1 MRDHAVGR
9 WQKAQALKV
18 WTRCGGHDG
27 KPMALECLQADFV
40 AKLRNRTRLEMAEI
54 EACRRH
60 MPSETLSSCLGLETL
75 GQRKLYKKMEDGAFV
90 YRSIY
95 HEHLQHWLKF
105 LPPAQLL
112 VLPSEALFDE
122 QTIQPAMARLA
133 RFLGLPANG
142 AAVHSELLFK
152 ASTASTSSAPH
163 DNGREYSPPFY
174 ARGTERSPSCSRGAS
189 SPPMARSPGCRRR
202 WRGARAGPRWTLARV

>member
-75 GQRKLYKKMEDGAFV
+75 GQRKLYKKMEDSAFV
-90 YRSIY
+90 YRSMCG
-95 HEHLQHWLKF
+95 
-105 LPPAQLL
+105 
-112 VLPSEALFDE
+112 S
-122 QTIQPAMARLA
+122 
-133 RFLGLPANG
+133 
-142 AAVHSELLFK
+142 AVKVAVFV
-152 ASTASTSSAPH
+152 
-163 DNGREYSPPFY
+163 
-174 ARGTERSPSCSRGAS
+174 
-189 SPPMARSPGCRRR
+189 
-202 WRGARAGPRWTLARV
+202 GPRPATTGSSGCI